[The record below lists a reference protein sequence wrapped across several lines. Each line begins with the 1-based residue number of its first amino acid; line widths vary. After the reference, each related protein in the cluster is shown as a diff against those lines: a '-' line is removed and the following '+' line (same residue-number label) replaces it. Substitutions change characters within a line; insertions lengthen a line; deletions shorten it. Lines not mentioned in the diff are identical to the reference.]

1 MILSPS
7 LDGREVLRLTQCQA
21 GWGLSTREEGEAYLI
36 AGVSG
41 NPPL

>member
-21 GWGLSTREEGEAYLI
+21 GWGLSTGEGEAYLI